1 MAAGQADAA
10 RQVLDDVPANKKE
23 DPEIKS
29 AIAALDLADKAG
41 ETAGQAAELEV
52 MVAADK
58 NDHQARFDL
67 ALAYYAS
74 GRSEE
79 AIDHLLTIVQKNRA
93 WNEEAARKQLIEI
106 FDALGPADPLVADS
120 RRRLSTILFS

>member
-1 MAAGQADAA
+1 MPSGCG
-10 RQVLDDVPANKKE
+10 RQ
-23 DPEIKS
+23 I
-29 AIAALDLADKAG
+29 
-41 ETAGQAAELEV
+41 GQAAARSGSNK
-52 MVAADK
+52 VAA
-58 NDHQARFDL
+58 NEADHQARFDL
-67 ALAYYAS
+67 SLAYYAS

-106 FDALGPADPLVADS
+106 FDALGSADPLVADS